1 MELTELRKRLKTA
14 IKTAGGN
21 KKVSELSNV
30 PLGTLNNYIRGVS
43 EPTLTKIIDIANT
56 CNVSIDWL
64 AYGDRANNNHHV
76 TSPLN
81 QEALRLSL
89 ENIEDAVNNNNRQMP
104 PKDKAELLVVVYN
117 IFNKSEKEI
126 DNSELKQLLKFVN

>member
-1 MELTELRKRLKTA
+1 MKLTEFRKRLKTA

-21 KKVSELSNV
+21 KKVSELSDV

-43 EPTLTKIIDIANT
+43 EPTLAKIIDIANI

-64 AYGDRANNNHHV
+64 AYGDPANNNHYT

-89 ENIEDAVNNNNRQMP
+89 ENIEDALNNNNRQML

-126 DNSELKQLLKFVN
+126 DNSELKQLLKFIN